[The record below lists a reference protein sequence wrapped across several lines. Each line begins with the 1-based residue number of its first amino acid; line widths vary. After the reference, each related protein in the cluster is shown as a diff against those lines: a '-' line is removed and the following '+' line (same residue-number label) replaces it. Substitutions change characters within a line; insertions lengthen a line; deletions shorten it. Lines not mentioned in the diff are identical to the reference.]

1 MVARAKT
8 SKSVNNNDV
17 MTMLIEQNR
26 RKAARNIAAPKD
38 WSNSCELETHPEAKC
53 NKTISLKS

>member
-1 MVARAKT
+1 MAKT

-26 RKAARNIAAPKD
+26 RKAARNIAAPED
-38 WSNSCELETHPEAKC
+38 WSNSCALGTHPEAEC
-53 NKTISLKS
+53 NKTISVKS

>member
-1 MVARAKT
+1 MVARAKI

-26 RKAARNIAAPKD
+26 RKAARNIAAPED
-38 WSNSCELETHPEAKC
+38 WSNSCALGTHPEAKC

>member
-26 RKAARNIAAPKD
+26 REAARNIA
-38 WSNSCELETHPEAKC
+38 WSNSCALGTHPEAKC
-53 NKTISLKS
+53 NKTISVKS